1 MLYNCALNPLGSIL
15 DVNYGK
21 LTENR
26 YSIEIMN
33 SIIDEIFDVIKAS
46 GYETLWENSEEYKD
60 LFYSKL
66 VPDTYSHFSSTHMDI
81 KRKIKTEIDSLTG
94 KVIELGE
101 LNNVD
106 VSTNRLIYNLIK
118 SIESEF

>member
-1 MLYNCALNPLGSIL
+1 
-15 DVNYGK
+15 
-21 LTENR
+21 
-26 YSIEIMN
+26 
-33 SIIDEIFDVIKAS
+33 
-46 GYETLWENSEEYKD
+46 
-60 LFYSKL
+60 
-66 VPDTYSHFSSTHMDI
+66 MDI

-94 KVIELGE
+94 NVIELGE